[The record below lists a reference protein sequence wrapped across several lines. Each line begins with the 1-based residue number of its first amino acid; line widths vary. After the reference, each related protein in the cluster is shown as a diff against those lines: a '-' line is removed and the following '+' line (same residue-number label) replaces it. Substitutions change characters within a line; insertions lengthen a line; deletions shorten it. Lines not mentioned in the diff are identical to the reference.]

1 MSTVARLERLA
12 INAAKRQLRAG
23 DEKKALSIL
32 AAAADRIKA
41 TK

>member
-1 MSTVARLERLA
+1 MSTVARLERRA
-12 INAAKRQLRAG
+12 INAAKRQMRAG
-23 DEKKALSIL
+23 RPATALSIL